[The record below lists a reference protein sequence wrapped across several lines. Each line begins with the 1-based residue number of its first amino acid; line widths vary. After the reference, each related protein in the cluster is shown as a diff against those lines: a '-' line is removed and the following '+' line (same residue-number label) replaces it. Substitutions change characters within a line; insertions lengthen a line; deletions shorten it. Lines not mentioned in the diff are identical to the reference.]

1 MLGVG
6 VGRNPILTPL
16 SQSHGGRQVLERKG
30 SILNGIFFSISPLPK
45 QGRKHYGKANE
56 KRKKPFLRKDGS
68 SLRSPPPHQLPPS
81 SESFKLPSLQ
91 NKNSLESKLSSSRW
105 IDPMRH
111 YANLMKHCCLCLYS
125 LVLAV

>member
-68 SLRSPPPHQLPPS
+68 SLRSPPPTPASTIFRIFQITKFA
-81 SESFKLPSLQ
+81 EQK
-91 NKNSLESKLSSSRW
+91 
-105 IDPMRH
+105 
-111 YANLMKHCCLCLYS
+111 
-125 LVLAV
+125 